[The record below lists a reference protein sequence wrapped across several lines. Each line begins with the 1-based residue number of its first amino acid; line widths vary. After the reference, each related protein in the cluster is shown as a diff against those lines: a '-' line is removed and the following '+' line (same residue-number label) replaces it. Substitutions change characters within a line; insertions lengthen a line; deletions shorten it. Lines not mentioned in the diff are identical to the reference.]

1 MLWQWLADAVSGI
14 VTPVVDLLPSDHL
27 SLPSPAPV
35 AAVLTTMNEIVPV
48 AGPLT
53 MAASI
58 LSAVVAFVGVRLVLV
73 AWNLIYP

>member
-1 MLWQWLADAVSGI
+1 MIWQWLAHAVSAV
-14 VTPVVDLLPSDHL
+14 VTPVVNLLPTDHL

-35 AAVLTTMNEIVPV
+35 ASVLTTMNEIVPV

-58 LSAVVAFVGVRLVLV
+58 LSAVSAFVGVRLVLV